1 MATKFF
7 TSSVKILND
16 HSLEDTTLC
25 LQWDQNFY
33 QIKIKTMM
41 KHYDESVK
49 INHNLNWPFVP
60 DYPYRIWIIGGL
72 GSGKPMLL
80 NLIKHQRPDID

>member
-1 MATKFF
+1 
-7 TSSVKILND
+7 
-16 HSLEDTTLC
+16 
-25 LQWDQNFY
+25 
-33 QIKIKTMM
+33 MM

-60 DYPYRIWIIGGL
+60 DHPYRIWIIAGL
-72 GSGKPMLL
+72 GSGKLMLL